1 MRWFKFYWLNSTL
14 ILILSVP
21 LICHATETFL
31 ICEVVTESTLIDREE
46 ETRRTILRDQ
56 PLRPT
61 QNTKSYILSNGAI
74 KMSNSKSELK
84 NCTITQYLILC
95 ERPLSKLEDNW
106 RSYWNLEINRVDGKI
121 EEWSG
126 SHAYGGKVNGVNAIQ
141 IHSST
146 FKGTCRR
153 TSQLLF

>member
-31 ICEVVTESTLIDREE
+31 ICEGVTESTLIDRDE

-61 QNTKSYILSNGAI
+61 QNVKSYILSNGAI
-74 KMSNSKSELK
+74 KVSNSKSELK
-84 NCTITQYLILC
+84 NCAITQYLILC

-121 EEWSG
+121 EERFG

-146 FKGTCRR
+146 FTGTCRR